1 VLTGD
6 SQAVADWVAKE
17 VGISRVF
24 AQVLPEHKAAKVRE
38 LQQQGKRVAMVG
50 DGVNDAPA
58 LAQADVGI
66 AIGAGTDIARA
77 SAGIV
82 LVRNDPRDIVR
93 IVRLSSASYARMV
106 QNLAWAVGYNGIALP
121 LAAGIAAP
129 LGLTLPAW
137 MGALLMSLSTVIV
150 ALNAQQLRR
159 LDLHVDLKDRMDH

>member
-1 VLTGD
+1 M
-6 SQAVADWVAKE
+6 
-17 VGISRVF
+17 F

-38 LQQQGKRVAMVG
+38 LQQQGKRAAMVG

-58 LAQADVGI
+58 LAQTDVGI
-66 AIGAGTDIARA
+66 AIGAGADIARA

-82 LVRNDPRDIVR
+82 LVRNDPRDIAR

-106 QNLAWAVGYNGIALP
+106 QNLAWAAGYNGIALP

-129 LGLTLPAW
+129 PGLTLPAW
-137 MGALLMSLSTVIV
+137 MGALLMSLSTIIV

-159 LDLHVDLKDRMDH
+159 LDLRVDLADRTHD